1 MNIYFII
8 LMMLHFMGL
17 GIDLARYGKERIVK
31 DNFWSTLIAKIIG
44 ITLLYFAVKTGF

>member
-8 LMMLHFMGL
+8 LMVLQCMGL
-17 GIDLARYGKERIVK
+17 GIDLARHGKERTVK
-31 DNFWSTLIAKIIG
+31 ENFGSNLIARIIS

>member
-8 LMMLHFMGL
+8 IMILQCMGL
-17 GIDLARYGKERIVK
+17 GIDLVRHGKERIVK
-31 DNFWSTLIAKIIG
+31 DNFLGSLIGRTIS

>member
-8 LMMLHFMGL
+8 LMVLQCMGL
-17 GIDLARYGKERIVK
+17 GIDLARHGKERTVK
-31 DNFWSTLIAKIIG
+31 ENFWSNLIARIIS

>member
-8 LMMLHFMGL
+8 LMILQCIGL
-17 GIDLARYGKERIVK
+17 GVDLARHGKERIVK
-31 DNFWSTLIAKIIG
+31 DNFWYTLIAKIIG

>member
-8 LMMLHFMGL
+8 LMVLQCMGL
-17 GIDLARYGKERIVK
+17 GIDLARHGKERTIK
-31 DNFWSTLIAKIIG
+31 DNFWSSLISRIIS

>member
-8 LMMLHFMGL
+8 LILIYIL
-17 GIDLARYGKERIVK
+17 NIGINIGKHEEERRAKYNMIT
-31 DNFWSTLIAKIIG
+31 SLIGSGIG

>member
-8 LMMLHFMGL
+8 LILLEFMGL
-17 GIDLARYGKERIVK
+17 GIDLARHGKERTVK
-31 DNFWSTLIAKIIG
+31 DNFWSSLIAKTIS